1 MTRTI
6 TDHEDA
12 LIADLTRAEADLKRA
27 EDTIEDIKR
36 ICRNADQ
43 YEAKTLS
50 IMIEQRIKGKD
61 TK

>member
-12 LIADLTRAEADLKRA
+12 LIADLERAEVDLKRA
-27 EDTIEDIKR
+27 EATIEDIRR
-36 ICRNADQ
+36 ICRNHDT
-43 YEAKTLS
+43 YTAKTRS
-50 IMIEQRIKGKD
+50 IMIEQRINGKD